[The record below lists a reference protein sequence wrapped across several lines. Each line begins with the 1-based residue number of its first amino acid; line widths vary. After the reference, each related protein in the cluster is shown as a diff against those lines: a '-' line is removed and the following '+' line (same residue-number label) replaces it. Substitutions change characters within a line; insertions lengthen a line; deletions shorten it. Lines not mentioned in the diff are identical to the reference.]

1 MNWEAGYAYIRHLSL
16 DVVAGAICSGAMV
29 VQLLQVDMP
38 WVWWVSLP
46 IGVWLIYTADH
57 LLDADRL
64 GESAHTDRHQFH
76 FTFSNSIKII
86 WLLILGLC
94 LVVIPWYSPKELLV
108 AGLFL
113 VGLVGI
119 HLLLVNLIGNKVS
132 VFFQKEL
139 GVGVIYSLGVWLGP
153 LAMYNQLPE
162 MGLLMMF
169 GQFSLLAFINLIIFS
184 HYDRKV
190 DELDGSSSLVRAIS
204 KKRLNQLIIGCSFL
218 LLLASVFLI
227 LTGHSLRVQLI
238 YLLMLGILLATY
250 FFPTLFEKNERFR
263 SLGDGVFILPVLALL

>member
-29 VQLLQVDMP
+29 AQLLQVEMP
-38 WVWWVSLP
+38 WVWWASLP
-46 IGVWLIYTADH
+46 VGVWLIYTADH

-64 GESAHTDRHQFH
+64 GESAHTDRHRFH
-76 FTFSNSIKII
+76 FKFSKSIKII
-86 WLLILGLC
+86 WLLTLGIC
-94 LVVIPWYSPKELLV
+94 LLVIPWYSPKELLV

-113 VGLVGI
+113 GGMVGI

-132 VFFQKEL
+132 IFFQKEL

-153 LAMYNQLPE
+153 LAIYNKLPDI
-162 MGLLMMF
+162 GLLIMF
-169 GQFSLLAFINLIIFS
+169 AQFCLLAFINLIIFS

-204 KKRLNQLIIGCSFL
+204 EKRLTQLIIGCSLFL
-218 LLLASVFLI
+218 LLTSAFLI
-227 LTGHSLRVQLI
+227 TKGDSISIQLI

-250 FFPTLFEKNERFR
+250 FFPKMFEKNERFR
-263 SLGDGVFILPVLALL
+263 SLGDGVFILPILALL